1 MPMINEWS
9 HTQIELPTKG
19 MNVIQREE
27 EEIEGR
33 GWCTNIMGDNLIDG
47 MAPAN

>member
-1 MPMINEWS
+1 MVPMINERF

-27 EEIEGR
+27 EEVEG
-33 GWCTNIMGDNLIDG
+33 GGGGGVLI
-47 MAPAN
+47 